1 MLGILSGNNQDVSKC
16 IVLYNCCYLA
26 LLPHTIA
33 NRFKIIT
40 GSCNSCSTAIIKEVD
55 DCNNCNDSDDNC
67 STLVCHCNK
76 QCPPPD
82 HVCQINRLSCTA
94 PPAATRNEDCSHS
107 CFKENSEWGN
117 DRFVVTTPSPSFKEQ
132 LEEEVCSHT
141 RQLVLRGIQNML
153 TKNAAAVAAENWN
166 NFDRDYKGEDSDSSE
181 STNLEEEL
189 KRGFRFV
196 QIDKCYMVR
205 SKS

>member
-1 MLGILSGNNQDVSKC
+1 
-16 IVLYNCCYLA
+16 
-26 LLPHTIA
+26 
-33 NRFKIIT
+33 
-40 GSCNSCSTAIIKEVD
+40 
-55 DCNNCNDSDDNC
+55 
-67 STLVCHCNK
+67 
-76 QCPPPD
+76 
-82 HVCQINRLSCTA
+82 
-94 PPAATRNEDCSHS
+94 
-107 CFKENSEWGN
+107 
-117 DRFVVTTPSPSFKEQ
+117 
-132 LEEEVCSHT
+132 
-141 RQLVLRGIQNML
+141 ML